1 MKKPVILV
9 VEDQISSQMLL
20 KAQLTEYDIITATT
34 GYAAIKIL
42 DKTKP
47 DLILLDVMMPGM
59 DGYSVLS
66 IIKSTRDTRHI
77 PVILVTSLT
86 GTEDKIKSWE
96 KGADDII
103 AKPINPLEL
112 RGRIQSLLRMK
123 SSRNDTDDVVTAFFS
138 LVQAS
143 ENKCAFSANHTK
155 HVSYYA
161 EQLARRV
168 LPSTNDSH
176 QIYIA
181 ALLHDIGKIAIQ
193 EALLLKSTELQVA
206 EYAIIK
212 THPVISEQICSSIAS
227 FKELLPMIRHHHES
241 YDGTG
246 YPDRLKG
253 ADIPLGARVLAIADS
268 FEALTKDRPY
278 RKAYPVDQALA
289 ILRERAG
296 IQWDPGLVFAFIDLM
311 EANKIQ
317 HQTGT

>member
-123 SSRNDTDDVVTAFFS
+123 SSRNDTDDVVTAFFRLSKHPKTNALS
-138 LVQAS
+138 LPIIQNMLPITRNS
-143 ENKCAFSANHTK
+143 WR
-155 HVSYYA
+155 A
-161 EQLARRV
+161 ESRR
-168 LPSTNDSH
+168 
-176 QIYIA
+176 
-181 ALLHDIGKIAIQ
+181 LLTSVT
-193 EALLLKSTELQVA
+193 KSTRQ
-206 EYAIIK
+206 
-212 THPVISEQICSSIAS
+212 HCSMTSA
-227 FKELLPMIRHHHES
+227 K
-241 YDGTG
+241 
-246 YPDRLKG
+246 
-253 ADIPLGARVLAIADS
+253 
-268 FEALTKDRPY
+268 
-278 RKAYPVDQALA
+278 
-289 ILRERAG
+289 
-296 IQWDPGLVFAFIDLM
+296 
-311 EANKIQ
+311 
-317 HQTGT
+317 